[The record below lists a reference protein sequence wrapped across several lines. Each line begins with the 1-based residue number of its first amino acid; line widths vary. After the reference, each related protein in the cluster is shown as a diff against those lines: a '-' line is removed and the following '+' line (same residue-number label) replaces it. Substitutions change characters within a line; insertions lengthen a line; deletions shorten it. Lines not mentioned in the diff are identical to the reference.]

1 MVGPPRAADHTAPT
15 PLPLYRHSLVGDPAA
30 YARAAFDWLRTHLP
44 FDAGMLVT
52 SHVSEPAFLDAHFT
66 GFADVPALM
75 GSWQRVAHLDLLAPS
90 LVAQPGVPR
99 CHDKDDPLLVGPRFA
114 PLHEHLQRFGFQH
127 TLCIALAGADPQF
140 LTVIILVRHTPGQRG
155 TAAELSRLAELGPVV
170 AETYAACRRMALLR
184 LPMAGLQ
191 HLCMARIDRQGAYTQ
206 TTPAFCERMWAG
218 AGPQNVHVEPRVLR
232 ALAHGQAWP
241 LPGRGLTLHA
251 HRDPDGDG
259 WLLHLSPSRAADQLS
274 PREREIARRFAAGES
289 NTAIAQALAISPT
302 TVRNHL
308 SHVYDKLQV
317 RHRAGLIEAL
327 RPGS

>member
-1 MVGPPRAADHTAPT
+1 MVNPSRHLADATKS
-15 PLPLYRHSLVGDPAA
+15 PLPLYRQCLVGDPSSF
-30 YARAAFDWLRTHLP
+30 ARNAFGWLRLHLP

-52 SHVSEPAFLDAHFT
+52 SRFDEPAFLDAHFT

-75 GSWQRVAHLDLLAPS
+75 SSWQRVAHLDVLAPG

-99 CHDKDDPLLVGPRFA
+99 CHDKDDPLLAGPDFA
-114 PLHEHLQRFGFQH
+114 PLHEHLQRFGIQH
-127 TLCIALAGADPQF
+127 TLCIGLAGDDPQF

-155 TAAELSRLAELGPVV
+155 TATELACLAELGPVV

-184 LPMAGLQ
+184 LPMTDVQ

-218 AGPQNVHVEPRVLR
+218 TAPQSVQVEPQVLH
-232 ALAHGQAWP
+232 ALMHGRAWP
-241 LPGRGLTLHA
+241 LPGRGLTLHG

-259 WLLHLSPSRAADQLS
+259 WLLQLSPSRVTDQLS

-289 NTAIAQALAISPT
+289 NTVIAQALLISPT

-308 SHVYDKLQV
+308 SRVYAKLQV
-317 RHRAGLIEAL
+317 SHRAGLIEAL
-327 RPGS
+327 RPGP